1 MASSQEAAREQLH
14 DFFQKQ
20 ADTAADAAAHAPS
33 DQAVTHSL
41 SLDPQENEA
50 VVQQEV
56 DAFFQKQ
63 AESAGEA
70 AALAPSDQEITHSID
85 PATVG
90 GPLESGRK
98 EGA

>member
-63 AESAGEA
+63 AESAA

-85 PATVG
+85 PAAVG